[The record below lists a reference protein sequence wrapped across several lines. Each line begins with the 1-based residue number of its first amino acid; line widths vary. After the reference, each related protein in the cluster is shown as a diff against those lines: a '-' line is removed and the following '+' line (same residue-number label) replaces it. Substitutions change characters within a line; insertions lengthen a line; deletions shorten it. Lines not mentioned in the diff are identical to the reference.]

1 MLPNRTLMALKK
13 ETHLIRVSN
22 CWCRCGTECNI
33 CKLTICKTQPN
44 KKVTRKR
51 KEKDKCVEKIT
62 WKFNGSTTMAE
73 EFGKDPSWILGGNCR
88 HSRAFITP
96 STPSCLCCPQ
106 CSRYPLR
113 FVRYRTN
120 HLPRWFGGYIYIY
133 FFCMCVHYPRT
144 FNCRPARF
152 PFSLIPHSNASRGGW
167 GDGGGE
173 GQSLLPTP
181 PPTFHSLYTMAGS
194 ANQLSLP
201 GRH

>member
-1 MLPNRTLMALKK
+1 MWRKSLGNSTGQQLWLKNS
-13 ETHLIRVSN
+13 ERIRVESWAAIAVTQGHLSLPPPHRA
-22 CWCRCGTECNI
+22 CVAPIAPVTPCVLFVTER
-33 CKLTICKTQPN
+33 TICPGDSG
-44 KKVTRKR
+44 V
-51 KEKDKCVEKIT
+51 
-62 WKFNGSTTMAE
+62 
-73 EFGKDPSWILGGNCR
+73 
-88 HSRAFITP
+88 
-96 STPSCLCCPQ
+96 
-106 CSRYPLR
+106 
-113 FVRYRTN
+113 
-120 HLPRWFGGYIYIY
+120 IYIF